1 MSIPVLKKISYFC
14 TKIEDM
20 TESGKAY
27 TGSDRL
33 RDLIDINS
41 DLMMVAAR
49 FGISLGFGDKTV
61 KEVCAEDGVDLRTFL
76 AVCNLI
82 DRRPYTIEVSLPS
95 LMRYLRSAHSY
106 FLEFLLPSIRRKLL
120 LAVSGLPIDDVLLQL
135 LKFFDDYCIEVRHH
149 MEHENDTIFSYVD
162 HLLEGNVSDEFRIAD
177 YSVGHTSMTEKLD
190 ELKDIFIRHYHV
202 MNNLLLVSA
211 LNDIIDCNSDLC
223 SHCEIEDSM
232 FLPAVAR
239 LERSLKLRE
248 REIKPEKTDSDKAD
262 SLLDIMTEREKDI
275 LRCVARGMQN
285 KEIADKLFI
294 SINTVTTYRRNISA
308 KLNIHSAAGLT
319 VFAILHRLVDI
330 NDLNPHL

>member
-1 MSIPVLKKISYFC
+1 MVEKN
-14 TKIEDM
+14 
-20 TESGKAY
+20 KAY
-27 TGSDRL
+27 VGSDKL
-33 RDLIDINS
+33 RNLIEENS

-61 KEVCAEDGVDLRTFL
+61 KEVCAEDGVDERTFL

-82 DRRPYTIEVSLPS
+82 DNRPYTIDVSLTS
-95 LMRYLRSAHSY
+95 LMGYLRSAHSY

-120 LAVSGLPIDDVLLQL
+120 LAVSSLPIDDVLLQL
-135 LKFFDDYCIEVRHH
+135 LKFFDDYCTEVRRH
-149 MEHENDTIFSYVD
+149 MEHENDTIFKYVD
-162 HLLEGNVSDEFRIAD
+162 RLLSGEDAGEFRIAD

-223 SHCEIEDSM
+223 SHCEIEDQM
-232 FLPAVAR
+232 FIPAVER
-239 LERSLKLRE
+239 LERSMKLKQRSTQ
-248 REIKPEKTDSDKAD
+248 PEDEAEEESDA
-262 SLLDIMTEREKDI
+262 LLDSMTEREKDI

-330 NDLNPHL
+330 NDIDPHL

>member
-1 MSIPVLKKISYFC
+1 MDKFKS
-14 TKIEDM
+14 
-20 TESGKAY
+20 Y

-33 RDLIDINS
+33 RDLIEENS

-61 KEVCAEDGVDLRTFL
+61 KEVCAEDGVDERTFL

-82 DRRPYTIEVSLPS
+82 DNRLYTIDVSLTS
-95 LMRYLRSAHSY
+95 LMSYLRSAHSY

-120 LAVSGLPIDDVLLQL
+120 LAVSALPIDDVLLQL
-135 LKFFDDYCIEVRHH
+135 LKFFDDYCTEVRRH
-149 MEHENDTIFSYVD
+149 MEHENDSIFSYVD
-162 HLLEGNVSDEFRIAD
+162 CLLRGEDAGEFRIAD

-223 SHCEIEDSM
+223 SHCEIEDRM
-232 FLPAVAR
+232 FLPAVSR
-239 LERSLKLRE
+239 LERSLKLKE
-248 REIKPEKTDSDKAD
+248 RDAVPEEDKDDNHD
-262 SLLDIMTEREKDI
+262 SLLDCMTEREKDI

-330 NDLNPHL
+330 NDIDPHL

>member
-1 MSIPVLKKISYFC
+1 MEKSKAF
-14 TKIEDM
+14 
-20 TESGKAY
+20 SGA
-27 TGSDRL
+27 DRL
-33 RDLIDINS
+33 RDLIDENS

-61 KEVCAEDGVDLRTFL
+61 KEVCAVDGVDERTFL

-82 DRRPYTIEVSLPS
+82 DSRPHSVEVVSLTS
-95 LMRYLRSAHSY
+95 LMGYLRSAHSY

-120 LAVSGLPIDDVLLQL
+120 LAVSALPIDDVMLQL
-135 LKFFDDYCIEVRHH
+135 LKFFDDYCAEVRRH
-149 MEHENDTIFSYVD
+149 MEHENDSIFSYVD
-162 HLLEGNVSDEFRIAD
+162 RLLKGDVSNEFRISD

-211 LNDIIDCNSDLC
+211 LNDIMDCNADLC
-223 SHCEIEDSM
+223 SHCEIEDRM
-232 FLPAVAR
+232 FLPAVSR
-239 LERSLKLRE
+239 LERSLKLKE
-248 REIKPEKTDSDKAD
+248 RESRPEVGEEEGRD
-262 SLLDIMTEREKDI
+262 SLVESMTEREKDI

-330 NDLNPHL
+330 NDINPHL

>member
-1 MSIPVLKKISYFC
+1 M
-14 TKIEDM
+14 
-20 TESGKAY
+20 
-27 TGSDRL
+27 
-33 RDLIDINS
+33 
-41 DLMMVAAR
+41 
-49 FGISLGFGDKTV
+49 
-61 KEVCAEDGVDLRTFL
+61 
-76 AVCNLI
+76 
-82 DRRPYTIEVSLPS
+82 RRHI
-95 LMRYLRSAHSY
+95 
-106 FLEFLLPSIRRKLL
+106 
-120 LAVSGLPIDDVLLQL
+120 
-135 LKFFDDYCIEVRHH
+135 
-149 MEHENDTIFSYVD
+149 EHENDRIFSYVD
-162 HLLEGNVSDEFRIAD
+162 RLLKGDVSDEFRIAD

-223 SHCEIEDSM
+223 SHCEIEDRM

-239 LERSLKLRE
+239 LEKSMELKE
-248 REIKPEKTDSDKAD
+248 RDAVPVRNEDEESD
-262 SLLDIMTEREKDI
+262 SLVDCMTDREKDI

-330 NDLNPHL
+330 NDIDPHL

>member
-1 MSIPVLKKISYFC
+1 ML
-14 TKIEDM
+14 DRN
-20 TESGKAY
+20 KAY
-27 TGSDRL
+27 VATDKL
-33 RDLIDINS
+33 RNLIEENS

-61 KEVCAEDGVDLRTFL
+61 KEVCAEDGVDERTFL
-76 AVCNLI
+76 SVCNLI
-82 DRRPYTIEVSLPS
+82 DNRPYTIDVSLTS
-95 LMRYLRSAHSY
+95 LMGYLRSAHSY

-120 LAVSGLPIDDVLLQL
+120 LAVSALPIDDVMLQL
-135 LKFFDDYCIEVRHH
+135 LKFFDDYCNEVRRH
-149 MEHENDTIFSYVD
+149 MEHENDSIFSYVD
-162 HLLEGNVSDEFRIAD
+162 RLLKGEDAGEFRIAD

-190 ELKDIFIRHYHV
+190 DLKDIFIRHYHV

-223 SHCEIEDSM
+223 SHCEIEDRM
-232 FLPAVAR
+232 FLPAVER
-239 LERSLKLRE
+239 LERSMQLKE
-248 REIKPEKTDSDKAD
+248 RDSVPEDDNEDEHD
-262 SLLDIMTEREKDI
+262 SLLESMTEREKDI

-330 NDLNPHL
+330 NEIDPHL

>member
-1 MSIPVLKKISYFC
+1 MVDKC
-14 TKIEDM
+14 
-20 TESGKAY
+20 KAY
-27 TGSDRL
+27 TGADRL
-33 RDLIDINS
+33 RDLIEGNT

-61 KEVCAEDGVDLRTFL
+61 KEVCAEDGVDERTFL

-82 DRRPYTIEVSLPS
+82 DRRPYTIQVSLTS
-95 LMRYLRSAHSY
+95 LMGYLRSAHSY

-120 LAVSGLPIDDVLLQL
+120 LAVSSLPIDDVMLQL
-135 LKFFDDYCIEVRHH
+135 LKFFDDYCNEVRRH
-149 MEHENDTIFSYVD
+149 MEHENDSIFSYVD
-162 HLLEGNVSDEFRIAD
+162 HLLRGDISDEFRIAD

-223 SHCEIEDSM
+223 SHCEIEDRM
-232 FLPAVAR
+232 FLPAVGR
-239 LERSLKLRE
+239 LERSLKLKE
-248 REIKPEKTDSDKAD
+248 RDAVPEDNKDEEPDALVD
-262 SLLDIMTEREKDI
+262 CMTEREKDI

-285 KEIADKLFI
+285 KEIADRLFI

-319 VFAILHRLVDI
+319 VFAILHHLIDI
-330 NDLNPHL
+330 NEIDPHL

>member
-1 MSIPVLKKISYFC
+1 MEKS
-14 TKIEDM
+14 
-20 TESGKAY
+20 KAY
-27 TGSDRL
+27 TGADRL
-33 RDLIDINS
+33 RDLIDENS

-61 KEVCAEDGVDLRTFL
+61 KEVCAEDGVDERTFL

-82 DRRPYTIEVSLPS
+82 DKRPYSIDVSLTS
-95 LMRYLRSAHSY
+95 LMRYLRTAHSY

-120 LAVSGLPIDDVLLQL
+120 LAISGLPIDDVMLQL
-135 LKFFDDYCIEVRHH
+135 LKFFDDYCAEVRRH
-149 MEHENDTIFSYVD
+149 MEHENDSIFIYVD
-162 HLLEGNVSDEFRIAD
+162 RLLKGDVSDDFRIAD
-177 YSVGHTSMTEKLD
+177 YSVGHTSLTEKLD

-223 SHCEIEDSM
+223 SHCEIEDRM
-232 FLPAVAR
+232 FLPAVER
-239 LERSLKLRE
+239 LERSMKLKE
-248 REIKPEKTDSDKAD
+248 RDVKPNMKDEEDYD
-262 SLLDIMTEREKDI
+262 SLLESMTEREKDI
-275 LRCVARGMQN
+275 VRCVARGMQN

-330 NDLNPHL
+330 NDIDPHL

>member
-1 MSIPVLKKISYFC
+1 MADRYTAYVATDKLRNM
-14 TKIEDM
+14 IEEN
-20 TESGKAY
+20 T
-27 TGSDRL
+27 
-33 RDLIDINS
+33 

-61 KEVCAEDGVDLRTFL
+61 KEVCEEDGVDERTFL
-76 AVCNLI
+76 AVCNLV
-82 DRRPYTIEVSLPS
+82 DNRPYSIEVSLTS
-95 LMRYLRSAHSY
+95 LMSYLRSAHSY

-120 LAVSGLPIDDVLLQL
+120 LAVSSLPIDDVMLQL
-135 LKFFDDYCIEVRHH
+135 LKFFDDYCAEVRLH
-149 MEHENDTIFSYVD
+149 MEHENDSIFKYVD
-162 HLLEGNVSDEFRIAD
+162 SLLAGEDAGEFRIAD

-190 ELKDIFIRHYHV
+190 ELKDVFIRHYHV

-223 SHCEIEDSM
+223 SHCEIEDRM
-232 FLPAVAR
+232 FIPAVER
-239 LERSLKLRE
+239 LERSRKLKQRVAQ
-248 REIKPEKTDSDKAD
+248 PEDEAKEESDA
-262 SLLDIMTEREKDI
+262 LLDSMTEREKDI
-275 LRCVARGMQN
+275 LRCVAQGLQN

-330 NDLNPHL
+330 NDIDPHL

>member
-1 MSIPVLKKISYFC
+1 MERSKS
-14 TKIEDM
+14 
-20 TESGKAY
+20 Y
-27 TGSDRL
+27 TGADRL
-33 RDLIDINS
+33 RDLIDENS

-61 KEVCAEDGVDLRTFL
+61 KEVCAEDGVDERTFL

-82 DRRPYTIEVSLPS
+82 NNRPYSIEVSLTS
-95 LMRYLRSAHSY
+95 LMRYLRTAHSY

-120 LAVSGLPIDDVLLQL
+120 LAISGLPIDDVMLQL
-135 LKFFDDYCIEVRHH
+135 LKFFDDYCAEVRRH
-149 MEHENDTIFSYVD
+149 MEHENDSIFSYVNR
-162 HLLEGNVSDEFRIAD
+162 LLGGEEAGEFRIAD

-211 LNDIIDCNSDLC
+211 LNDIIDCNADLC
-223 SHCEIEDSM
+223 SHCEIEDRM
-232 FLPAVAR
+232 FMPAVER
-239 LERSLKLRE
+239 LERSMKLKE
-248 REIKPEKTDSDKAD
+248 RAVAPDIKDEADCD
-262 SLLDIMTEREKDI
+262 SLLESMTEREKDI
-275 LRCVARGMQN
+275 VRCVARGMQN

-319 VFAILHRLVDI
+319 VFAILHHLVDI
-330 NDLNPHL
+330 NDIDPHL

>member
-1 MSIPVLKKISYFC
+1 MEKF
-14 TKIEDM
+14 
-20 TESGKAY
+20 KAY
-27 TGSDRL
+27 SGADKL
-33 RDLIDINS
+33 RDLIEENS

-61 KEVCAEDGVDLRTFL
+61 KEVCAEDGVDERTFL

-82 DRRPYTIEVSLPS
+82 DKRPYTIDVSLPS
-95 LMRYLRSAHSY
+95 LMSYLRSAHSY

-120 LAVSGLPIDDVLLQL
+120 LAVSALPIDDVMLQL
-135 LKFFDDYCIEVRHH
+135 LKFFDDYCTEVRHH
-149 MEHENDTIFSYVD
+149 MEYENDNIFNYVD
-162 HLLEGNVSDEFRIAD
+162 RLLGGEEAGEFRIAD

-223 SHCEIEDSM
+223 SHCDIEDRM
-232 FLPAVAR
+232 FIPAVER
-239 LERSLKLRE
+239 LEKSMQLKE
-248 REIKPEKTDSDKAD
+248 REAIPEDDKEDESD
-262 SLLDIMTEREKDI
+262 SLLEIMTEREKDI
-275 LRCVARGMQN
+275 LRCVARGLQN
-285 KEIADKLFI
+285 KEIADKLYI

-330 NDLNPHL
+330 NDINPHL

>member
-1 MSIPVLKKISYFC
+1 MVLLKNNSYFC
-14 TKIEDM
+14 TMKVMEKQK
-20 TESGKAY
+20 SY

-33 RDLIDINS
+33 RDLIDANS

-49 FGISLGFGDKTV
+49 FGIALGFGDKTV
-61 KEVCAEDGVDLRTFL
+61 KEVCAEDGVDERTFL

-82 DRRPYTIEVSLPS
+82 DRRPYSIEVSLTS
-95 LMRYLRSAHSY
+95 LMSYLRSAHSY

-120 LAVSGLPIDDVLLQL
+120 LAVSALPIDDVLMQL
-135 LKFFDDYCIEVRHH
+135 LKFFDDYCAEVRRH
-149 MEHENDTIFSYVD
+149 MEHENDSIFSYVD
-162 HLLEGNVSDEFRIAD
+162 RLLGGEDAGEFRIAD

-202 MNNLLLVSA
+202 MNNILLVSA
-211 LNDIIDCNSDLC
+211 LNDIIDCNADLC
-223 SHCEIEDSM
+223 SHCEIEDRM
-232 FLPAVAR
+232 FMPAVER
-239 LERSLKLRE
+239 LERSMKLKERDIMPDKRE
-248 REIKPEKTDSDKAD
+248 DEDSD
-262 SLLDIMTEREKDI
+262 SLLDSMTEREKEI
-275 LRCVARGMQN
+275 VRCVARGMQN

-330 NDLNPHL
+330 NDIDPHL

>member
-1 MSIPVLKKISYFC
+1 MEKS
-14 TKIEDM
+14 
-20 TESGKAY
+20 KAY
-27 TGSDRL
+27 TGADRL
-33 RDLIDINS
+33 RDLIDGNS

-61 KEVCAEDGVDLRTFL
+61 TEVCAEDGVDQCTFL

-82 DRRPYTIEVSLPS
+82 DNRPYSVEVSLTS
-95 LMRYLRSAHSY
+95 LMRYLRSAHYY

-120 LAVSGLPIDDVLLQL
+120 LAVSSLPIDDVLMQL
-135 LKFFDDYCIEVRHH
+135 LKFFDDYCMEVRRH
-149 MEHENDTIFSYVD
+149 MEHENDSIFSYVD
-162 HLLEGNVSDEFRIAD
+162 RLLEGKDDGEFRIAD

-211 LNDIIDCNSDLC
+211 LNDIIDCNADLC
-223 SHCEIEDSM
+223 SHCEIEDRM
-232 FLPAVAR
+232 FMPAVER
-239 LERSLKLRE
+239 LEQSMKLKE
-248 REIKPEKTDSDKAD
+248 RDVAPDMKEGEEQD
-262 SLLDIMTEREKDI
+262 SLLESMTEREKDI
-275 LRCVARGMQN
+275 VSCVARGMQN
-285 KEIADKLFI
+285 KEIAEKLFI

-330 NDLNPHL
+330 NDIDPHL

>member
-1 MSIPVLKKISYFC
+1 MEKS
-14 TKIEDM
+14 
-20 TESGKAY
+20 KAY
-27 TGSDRL
+27 TGTDRL
-33 RDLIDINS
+33 RDLIEANS

-61 KEVCAEDGVDLRTFL
+61 KEVCAEDDVDERTFL

-82 DRRPYTIEVSLPS
+82 DNRPYSIEVSLTS
-95 LMRYLRSAHSY
+95 LMCYLRTAHSY

-120 LAVSGLPIDDVLLQL
+120 LAISGLPIDDVMLQL
-135 LKFFDDYCIEVRHH
+135 LKFFDDYCAEVRRH
-149 MEHENDTIFSYVD
+149 MEHENDSIFSYVNC
-162 HLLEGNVSDEFRIAD
+162 LLGGEDAGEFRIAD

-211 LNDIIDCNSDLC
+211 LNDIIDCNADLC
-223 SHCEIEDSM
+223 SHCEIEDRM
-232 FLPAVAR
+232 FMPAVER
-239 LERSLKLRE
+239 LERSMKLKE
-248 REIKPEKTDSDKAD
+248 RDVAPDMKDEEDSD
-262 SLLDIMTEREKDI
+262 SLLESMTEREKDI
-275 LRCVARGMQN
+275 VRCVARGMQN

-330 NDLNPHL
+330 NDINPHM

>member
-1 MSIPVLKKISYFC
+1 MEKP
-14 TKIEDM
+14 
-20 TESGKAY
+20 KAY
-27 TGSDRL
+27 IATDRL
-33 RDLIDINS
+33 RDLIDENS

-61 KEVCAEDGVDLRTFL
+61 KEVCAKDGVDERTFL

-82 DRRPYTIEVSLPS
+82 DGRPYSIEVSLTS

-120 LAVSGLPIDDVLLQL
+120 LAVSSLPIDDVLLQL
-135 LKFFDDYCIEVRHH
+135 LKFFDDYCAEVRRH
-149 MEHENDTIFSYVD
+149 MEHENDSIFSYVD
-162 HLLEGNVSDEFRIAD
+162 SLLKGDISDEFRISD

-223 SHCEIEDSM
+223 SHCEIEDRM
-232 FLPAVAR
+232 FLPAVSR
-239 LERSLKLRE
+239 LERSMKLKDRE
-248 REIKPEKTDSDKAD
+248 SRPARNNDEESDMLVD
-262 SLLDIMTEREKDI
+262 CMTEREKDI
-275 LRCVARGMQN
+275 LRCVARGLQN

-308 KLNIHSAAGLT
+308 KLNIHSPAGLT

-330 NDLNPHL
+330 NDLDPHM

>member
-1 MSIPVLKKISYFC
+1 MEKF
-14 TKIEDM
+14 
-20 TESGKAY
+20 KAY
-27 TGSDRL
+27 SGADKL
-33 RDLIDINS
+33 RDLIEENS

-61 KEVCAEDGVDLRTFL
+61 KEVCVEDGVDERTFL

-82 DRRPYTIEVSLPS
+82 DKRPYTIDVSLPS
-95 LMRYLRSAHSY
+95 LMSYLRSAHSY

-120 LAVSGLPIDDVLLQL
+120 LAVSALPIDDVMLQL
-135 LKFFDDYCIEVRHH
+135 LKFFDDYCTEVRHH
-149 MEHENDTIFSYVD
+149 MEYENDNIFNYVD
-162 HLLEGNVSDEFRIAD
+162 RLLGGEEAGEFRIAD

-223 SHCEIEDSM
+223 SHCDIEDRM
-232 FLPAVAR
+232 FIPAVER
-239 LERSLKLRE
+239 LEKSMQLKE
-248 REIKPEKTDSDKAD
+248 REAIPEDDKEDESD
-262 SLLDIMTEREKDI
+262 SLLEIMTEREKDI
-275 LRCVARGMQN
+275 LRCVARGLQN
-285 KEIADKLFI
+285 KEIADKLYI

-330 NDLNPHL
+330 NDINPHL